1 VDDDAASQSVAQR
14 LGSSAEK
21 ENTMKDAIYSW
32 QTTYWS
38 AVLETNPK
46 QLCIRINE
54 ARRAID
60 DRLREPI
67 QINSH
72 ELRAIEDA
80 RTALAELEAEL
91 VERNGILLL

>member
-1 VDDDAASQSVAQR
+1 VEDETASQSV
-14 LGSSAEK
+14 LPIGWVGWPEG
-21 ENTMKDAIYSW
+21 NTMNDTIYSW
-32 QTTYWS
+32 HTTYWS